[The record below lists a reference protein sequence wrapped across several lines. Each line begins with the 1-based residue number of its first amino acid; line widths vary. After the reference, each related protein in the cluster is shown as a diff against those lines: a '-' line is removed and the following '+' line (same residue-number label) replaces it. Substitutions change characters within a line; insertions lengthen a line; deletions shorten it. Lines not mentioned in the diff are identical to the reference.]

1 MSLCVEIK
9 EMNLKILSQ
18 IFSLR
23 DFRNA
28 LLGIFVVF
36 GGLGL
41 AVFTLWAHRSGD
53 TRLAGIAAG
62 ISLIFVLIILIFVV
76 PPLARNA
83 SAEASQ
89 MNLPFE
95 LTIGGAVILGLIVI
109 VGFSAWNTGNNL
121 LFLVLSFLSA
131 SLIVGFFIGG
141 ACLKKLDVK
150 MRFPETIFAEEPTP
164 ILVSLHNRKIL
175 FPTFSVITEVRGR
188 EREES
193 VLADEIKEILPA
205 KWAEKLTR
213 PPIVKHTLDYFVFVP
228 RRGAIENKAEHLFL
242 RRGRFIIKDFE
253 LSTRFPFG
261 FFRHRRRLSAQEAEI
276 IIFPKLVS
284 IEKEIEDLPLE
295 VGKLVANKRGMGQ
308 DLLALRDYQPMDD
321 LRRVDWKATAR
332 TRRLIVREF
341 SAEDDKRITIFFDT
355 RLPKSVKEKKKQSLR
370 ERIEEERKGGK
381 LSLDEERFEAGVSKT
396 ASFLSYFTE
405 EQAEIRL
412 VIDGE
417 KGEFGIG
424 REHLS
429 DCLKRLATVDSKFV
443 EKFEN
448 NAFEE
453 VLGEIADERD
463 KSHTFLITTQN
474 EANFSPEIVQKLNVL
489 SF

>member
-1 MSLCVEIK
+1 
-9 EMNLKILSQ
+9 MNLKVLGQ

-28 LLGIFVVF
+28 LLGTIVVF

-41 AVFTLWAHRSGD
+41 AIFTMWAHRSGNP
-53 TRLAGIAAG
+53 RLAGIAAG
-62 ISLIFVLIILIFVV
+62 ASLIFVLIILIFVV

-131 SLIVGFFIGG
+131 SLVVGFFIGS

-164 ILVSLHNRKIL
+164 ILVSLHNRKWF
-175 FPTFSVITEVRGR
+175 FPTFSVIAEVRGR
-188 EREES
+188 DREKS
-193 VLADEIKEILPA
+193 ALADEITELLPA

-228 RRGAIENKAEHLFL
+228 RRGEIENKAEHIFL

-276 IIFPKLVS
+276 VIFPRLVS
-284 IEKEIEDLPLE
+284 IEKDIEDLPLE

-355 RLPKSVKEKKKQSLR
+355 RLKKSGKAEKKKSLR
-370 ERIEEERKGGK
+370 ERLDDERKGAK
-381 LSLDEERFEAGVSKT
+381 LSPDQERFETGVSKT

-412 VIDGE
+412 IIDGE
-417 KGEFGIG
+417 KDEFGIG
-424 REHLS
+424 REHLYE
-429 DCLKRLATVDSKFV
+429 CLKRLATVEPKWIEKV
-443 EKFEN
+443 EN
-448 NAFEE
+448 QAFEE
-453 VLGEIADERD
+453 SLSEITDERD
-463 KSHTFLITTQN
+463 KSHTFLITTQTEN
-474 EANFSPEIVQKLNVL
+474 NLSPEIVQKLNVL
-489 SF
+489 EF

>member
-1 MSLCVEIK
+1 
-9 EMNLKILSQ
+9 MNLKILSQ

-28 LLGIFVVF
+28 LLGIVVVI

-41 AVFTLWAHRSGD
+41 AAFTLWAHNSGD
-53 TRLAGIAAG
+53 IRLAGIAAG
-62 ISLIFVLIILIFVV
+62 ISLVFVLIILIFVV

-89 MNLPFE
+89 LNLPFE

-131 SLIVGFFIGG
+131 SLVVGFFIGS

-164 ILVSLHNRKIL
+164 ILVSLHNRKLL
-175 FPTFSVITEVRGR
+175 FPTFSVVTEVRGR
-188 EREES
+188 DRERS
-193 VLADEIKEILPA
+193 LLADEIKELLPA

-213 PPIVKHTLDYFVFVP
+213 PPIVKHTLDYFVYVP
-228 RRGAIENKAEHLFL
+228 RRDEIENKAEHIFTK
-242 RRGRFIIKDFE
+242 RGRFVIKDFE

-261 FFRHRRRLSAQEAEI
+261 FFRHRRRLSALEAEI
-276 IIFPKLVS
+276 VIFPKLVS

-308 DLLALRDYQPMDD
+308 DLLALREYQPMDD

-332 TRRLIVREF
+332 TNRLIIREF

-355 RLPKSVKEKKKQSLR
+355 RLAKTPEAKERKKSLR
-370 ERIEEERKGGK
+370 ERMEAERKGGR
-381 LSLDEERFEAGVSKT
+381 LSPVEERFETGVSKT
-396 ASFLSYFTE
+396 ASFLSFFTE

-429 DCLKRLATVDSKFV
+429 ECLKRLATVDPKFV
-443 EKFEN
+443 ETFEN
-448 NAFEE
+448 NSFEE
-453 VLGEIADERD
+453 VLSEIADERD
-463 KSHTFLITTQN
+463 KSHTFLVTTQN
-474 EANFSPEIVQKLNVL
+474 EESFSPEIVQKLNVL

>member
-1 MSLCVEIK
+1 ML
-9 EMNLKILSQ
+9 NLKTLGQ

-28 LLGIFVVF
+28 LLGVFVVI

-53 TRLAGIAAG
+53 VRLAGIAAG
-62 ISLIFVLIILIFVV
+62 ISLVFVLIILIFVV

-121 LFLVLSFLSA
+121 LFLVLSFLSGA
-131 SLIVGFFIGG
+131 LVVGFFTGS

-150 MRFPETIFAEEPTP
+150 MRFPETIFAGEPTP

-175 FPTFSVITEVRGR
+175 LPTFSVITEVRGR
-188 EREES
+188 EREKS
-193 VLADEIKEILPA
+193 ALADEIKELLPA

-213 PPIVKHTLDYFVFVP
+213 PPIVKHTLDYFVYVP
-228 RRGAIENKAEHLFL
+228 RRGEIENKAEHIFKK
-242 RRGRFIIKDFE
+242 RGRFIIKDFE

-261 FFRHRRRLSAQEAEI
+261 FFRHRRRLSALAAEI

-284 IEKEIEDLPLE
+284 IEKEIADLPLE

-332 TRRLIVREF
+332 TNRLIIREF
-341 SAEDDKRITIFFDT
+341 SAEDDKRVTVFFDT
-355 RLPKSVKEKKKQSLR
+355 RLQKTLKPEKKKSLR
-370 ERIEEERKGGK
+370 ERMEAERKGTR
-381 LSLDEERFEAGVSKT
+381 LSPDEERFETGVSRT

-429 DCLKRLATVDSKFV
+429 ECLKRLATVDPKFV
-443 EKFEN
+443 ESFEN
-448 NAFEE
+448 KAFEE
-453 VLGEIADERD
+453 TLNEIADERD
-463 KSHTFLITTQN
+463 KSHTFLMTTQSEN
-474 EANFSPEIVQKLNVL
+474 DFSSEIVQKLNL
-489 SF
+489 LEF

>member
-1 MSLCVEIK
+1 
-9 EMNLKILSQ
+9 MNLRSLSQ
-18 IFSLR
+18 IFSVR

-28 LLGIFVVF
+28 ILGAIVVF

-41 AVFTLWAHRSGD
+41 AIFTLWAHQTD
-53 TRLAGIAAG
+53 NPKLAGIAAG
-62 ISLIFVLIILIFVV
+62 ISLVFVLIILIFVV

-95 LTIGGAVILGLIVI
+95 LTLGGAVILGLIVI

-121 LFLVLSFLSA
+121 LFLVLSFLAA
-131 SLIVGFFIGG
+131 SLFVAFFMGS
-141 ACLKKLDVK
+141 ACLKRLDVK

-164 ILVSLHNRKIL
+164 ILVSLHNRKRL

-188 EREES
+188 ARERS
-193 VLADEIKEILPA
+193 ILADEIEELLPK
-205 KWAEKLTR
+205 KWAEKLMR
-213 PPIVKHTLDYFVFVP
+213 PPIIKHTLDYFVYVP
-228 RRGAIENKAEHLFL
+228 RRDEIENKAEHIFQK
-242 RRGRFIIKDFE
+242 RGRFIIKDFE

-261 FFRHRRRLSAQEAEI
+261 FFRHRRRLAAKEAEI
-276 IIFPKLVS
+276 VIFPKLVS

-308 DLLALRDYQPMDD
+308 DLLALRDYQPLDD

-332 TRRLIVREF
+332 TNRLIIREF
-341 SAEDDKRITIFFDT
+341 SAEDDKRITVFFDT
-355 RLPKSVKEKKKQSLR
+355 RIKKIFNTEKKKSLR
-370 ERIEEERKGGK
+370 ERMEDERKGVK
-381 LSLDEERFEAGVSKT
+381 NSPDDDRFEVGVSKT

-405 EQAEIRL
+405 EQSEIRL
-412 VIDGE
+412 IIDGE

-424 REHLS
+424 REHLTE
-429 DCLKRLATVDSKFV
+429 CLKRLATIDAKFV
-443 EKFEN
+443 EDFET
-448 NAFEE
+448 AEFEE
-453 VLGEIADERD
+453 SLNEIADERD

-474 EANFSPEIVQKLNVL
+474 ENNFSPEVVQKLNIL
-489 SF
+489 EF

>member
-1 MSLCVEIK
+1 
-9 EMNLKILSQ
+9 MNLKVLSQ

-28 LLGIFVVF
+28 LFGTFVVS

-41 AVFTLWAHRSGD
+41 AIFTLWAHRSGNV
-53 TRLAGIAAG
+53 RLAGIAAG
-62 ISLIFVLIILIFVV
+62 MSLIFVLLILIFIV

-131 SLIVGFFIGG
+131 SLVVGFFIGG

-164 ILVSLHNRKIL
+164 ILVSLHNRKWL
-175 FPTFSVITEVRGR
+175 FPTFSIITEVRGR
-188 EREES
+188 DRERS
-193 VLADEIKEILPA
+193 LLTDEIKEILPVR
-205 KWAEKLTR
+205 WAERLTR

-228 RRGAIENKAEHLFL
+228 RRGAIENKAEHIFP

-276 IIFPKLVS
+276 TIFPRLVS
-284 IEKEIEDLPLE
+284 IEKELEDLPLE
-295 VGKLVANKRGMGQ
+295 VGKLVANKRGTGQ

-341 SAEDDKRITIFFDT
+341 SAEDDKRITVVFDT
-355 RLPKSVKEKKKQSLR
+355 RLKKSAPEKKKSLR
-370 ERIEEERKGGK
+370 ERMEDERKGAPF
-381 LSLDEERFEAGVSKT
+381 SPDEARFETGVSKT

-412 VIDGE
+412 IINEE
-417 KGEFGIG
+417 KGEFGVG
-424 REHLS
+424 REHLYE
-429 DCLKRLATVDSKFV
+429 CLKRLATVQPTFV

-448 NAFEE
+448 RAFEE

-463 KSHTFLITTQN
+463 KSHVFLLTTQD
-474 EANFSPEIVQKLNVL
+474 EDGFAPEIVQKLNL
-489 SF
+489 LEY